1 MTDLS
6 PAAQAVLIAV
16 DDLYDFGAPE
26 NREIIAVALR
36 AAVDVYLEDGNGEG
50 PQWFL
55 AIAAEL
61 EEIN

>member
-6 PAAQAVLIAV
+6 PAAQAMLIAV

-50 PQWFL
+50 PQLFL

>member
-1 MTDLS
+1 MTNLS

-16 DDLYDFGAPE
+16 DYLYDFGAPE
-26 NREIIAVALR
+26 NREIIAVTLR
-36 AAVDVYLEDGNGEG
+36 AAVDLYLEDGNGEG